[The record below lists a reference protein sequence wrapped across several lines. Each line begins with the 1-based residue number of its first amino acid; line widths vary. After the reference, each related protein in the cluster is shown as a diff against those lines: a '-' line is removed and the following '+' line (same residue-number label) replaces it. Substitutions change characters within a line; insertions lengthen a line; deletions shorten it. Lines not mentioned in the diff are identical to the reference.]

1 MVQDLCVIM
10 LTAGIISLLF
20 KLIRQPVVLGYIM
33 AGIVI
38 GPYVCGSSWISHEDS
53 VQTWSE
59 IGVLFLLF
67 AMGLEFSFKKLLQV
81 GSTAFISA
89 SVILVGMMSCGFVVG
104 RLLGWS
110 DINALFLGGI
120 LSMSSTTIVFK
131 ALDDMGLSKHQF
143 AKVGFGILVVED
155 LFAVVL
161 MVLLSSIATTRTF
174 EGGQMLLQVAQLIA
188 YLVLWFVLSILLI
201 PTFLKRFHKHLN
213 DETLTIISV
222 GLCLGMVLLAV
233 AAGFSSALGAFFM
246 GSILAET
253 LEGER
258 IERLTMPL
266 KNIFGAIFFVSVGM
280 IVNPA
285 QLLTY
290 AVPIVCITLLV
301 IVGQI
306 VFATCGTLLS
316 GQSLKVSIQTGCSLV
331 QIGEFAF
338 IIANLGESLGVTD
351 SSLYPIVV
359 AVSVITTFVTPY
371 MVRSSEPL
379 FRFVDGRLS
388 PRARRALQNYA
399 YFRNSA
405 HSPLSNAFLAQ
416 SVGRIR
422 WRRWLTWL
430 LVYVVLLLFAWIALR
445 RYLLPLFTL
454 HSSLFSR
461 HSRLLTL
468 LAGILCAVL
477 LFILMRLSRHLF
489 HQNITARER
498 SAEAA
503 APVSSGFR
511 GSLLDYDLH
520 IADFI
525 LPSDSRYAGKSLM
538 AMDLRR
544 KTGVNVVRII
554 RAGVHINIP
563 GGRTVVYPQDTLVV
577 AGTDEQI
584 ARFHELL
591 DSGRSTSSSPSGSS
605 QRRTHVTLERLPIS
619 AHSPLLGISI
629 AASGIR
635 EQAHC
640 LVVGVEH
647 DGQLLTNPEPS
658 LRFCEGD
665 IVIIAGETKQ
675 LRAYIQTAV
684 AASNTPMPEA

>member
-38 GPYVCGSSWISHEDS
+38 GPYVCGSSWISHEES

-131 ALDDMGLSKHQF
+131 ALDDMGLSSHQF

-174 EGGQMLLQVAQLIA
+174 EGGQMLLQVGKLVA
-188 YLVLWFVLSILLI
+188 YLVLWFVLAIMLI
-201 PTFLKRFHKHLN
+201 PTFLKRFRKHLN

-253 LEGER
+253 LEAER

-290 AVPIVCITLLV
+290 ALPILCITLLV
-301 IVGQI
+301 VVGQI
-306 VFATCGTLLS
+306 VFASCGTLLS

-338 IIANLGESLGVTD
+338 IIAALGESLGVTD
-351 SSLYPIVV
+351 QSLYPIVV
-359 AVSVITTFVTPY
+359 AVSVITTFITPY
-371 MVRSSEPL
+371 VVRSSEPL

-388 PRARRALQNYA
+388 PGARRALQSYSQQ
-399 YFRNSA
+399 RSSA
-405 HSPLSNAFLAQ
+405 TLR
-416 SVGRIR
+416 SVSQRR
-422 WRRWLTWL
+422 LRRWLTWL
-430 LVYVVLLLFAWIALR
+430 LIYVVLLIFALLTAK
-445 RYLLPLFTL
+445 RYLLPMLPHGRFV
-454 HSSLFSR
+454 SLGVA
-461 HSRLLTL
+461 
-468 LAGILCAVL
+468 LACAAL
-477 LFILMRLSRHLF
+477 LFFLMRVGKRLF
-489 HQNITARER
+489 HQNISARER
-498 SAEAA
+498 SAETG
-503 APVSSGFR
+503 APVSERFSN
-511 GSLLDYDLH
+511 SLLDYDLH

-525 LPSDSRYAGKSLM
+525 LPNDSRYAGKSLM

-544 KTGVNVVRII
+544 RTGVNIVRII

-563 GGRTVVYPQDTLVV
+563 GGRTIVYPQDKLVV

-584 ARFHELL
+584 SRFRQLL
-591 DSGRSTSSSPSGSS
+591 QAATRPADSMG
-605 QRRTHVTLERLPIS
+605 RTHVTLEQITIT
-619 AHSPLLGISI
+619 AQSPLVGITISG
-629 AASGIR
+629 SGIR
-635 EQAHC
+635 EQARC
-640 LVVGVEH
+640 LVVGVERE
-647 DGQLLTNPEPS
+647 GKLVTNPEPT
-658 LRFCEGD
+658 LQFRPGD
-665 IVIIAGETKQ
+665 TVIIAGETQRLKQ
-675 LRAYIQTAV
+675 YV
-684 AASNTPMPEA
+684 ASL

>member
-1 MVQDLCVIM
+1 M

-38 GPYVCGSSWISHEDS
+38 GPYVCGSSWISHEES

-131 ALDDMGLSKHQF
+131 ALDDMGLSSHQF

-174 EGGQMLLQVAQLIA
+174 EGGQMLLQVGKLVA
-188 YLVLWFVLSILLI
+188 YLVLWFVLAIMLI
-201 PTFLKRFHKHLN
+201 PTFLKRFRKHLN

-253 LEGER
+253 LEAER

-290 AVPIVCITLLV
+290 ALPILCITLLV
-301 IVGQI
+301 VVGQI
-306 VFATCGTLLS
+306 VFASCGTLLS

-338 IIANLGESLGVTD
+338 IIASLGESLGVTD
-351 SSLYPIVV
+351 QSLYPIVV
-359 AVSVITTFVTPY
+359 AVSVITTFITPY
-371 MVRSSEPL
+371 VVRSSEGL

-399 YFRNSA
+399 QQRSSA
-405 HSPLSNAFLAQ
+405 TLR
-416 SVGRIR
+416 SVSQRR
-422 WRRWLTWL
+422 LRRWLTWL
-430 LVYVVLLLFAWIALR
+430 LIYVVLLIFALLTAK
-445 RYLLPLFTL
+445 RYLLPMLPHGRFVTL
-454 HSSLFSR
+454 GVA
-461 HSRLLTL
+461 
-468 LAGILCAVL
+468 LACAAL
-477 LFILMRLSRHLF
+477 LFFLMRVGKRLF
-489 HQNITARER
+489 HQNISARER
-498 SAEAA
+498 STEVG
-503 APVSSGFR
+503 APVSERFSN
-511 GSLLDYDLH
+511 SLLDYDLH

-525 LPSDSRYAGKSLM
+525 LPNDSRYAGKSLI

-544 KTGVNVVRII
+544 RTGVNIVRII

-563 GGRTVVYPQDTLVV
+563 GGRTIVYPQDKLVV

-584 ARFHELL
+584 SRFRQLL
-591 DSGRSTSSSPSGSS
+591 QAATRPADSTG
-605 QRRTHVTLERLPIS
+605 RTHVTLEQLTIT
-619 AHSPLLGISI
+619 AQSPLVGVTISG
-629 AASGIR
+629 SGIR
-635 EQAHC
+635 EQARC
-640 LVVGVEH
+640 LVVGVERE
-647 DGQLLTNPEPS
+647 GKLVTNPDPT
-658 LRFCEGD
+658 LQFRPGD
-665 IVIIAGETKQ
+665 TVIIAGETQRLKQ
-675 LRAYIQTAV
+675 YV
-684 AASNTPMPEA
+684 AGL

>member
-351 SSLYPIVV
+351 PSLYPIVV
-359 AVSVITTFVTPY
+359 AVSVITTFITPY

-379 FRFVDGRLS
+379 FRFVDGHLS

-405 HSPLSNAFLAQ
+405 HSPLSNAFIAQ
-416 SVGRIR
+416 SVSRIR
-422 WRRWLTWL
+422 WRHWLTWL

-445 RYLLPLFTL
+445 RYLLPLFVGL
-454 HSSLFSR
+454 AHPLSR
-461 HSRLLTL
+461 ILTL

-477 LFILMRLSRHLF
+477 LFIVMRLSRHLF

-525 LPSDSRYAGKSLM
+525 LPPDSRYAGKSLM

-591 DSGRSTSSSPSGSS
+591 DSGRATSASPLGSTKS
-605 QRRTHVTLERLPIS
+605 RTHVTLERLPIS
-619 AHSPLLGISI
+619 ARSPLLGISI

-665 IVIIAGETKQ
+665 TIIIAGETQQ

-684 AASNTPMPEA
+684 TTHKTS

>member
-33 AGIVI
+33 AGIII

-131 ALDDMGLSKHQF
+131 ALDDMGLSTHQF

-174 EGGQMLLQVAQLIA
+174 EGGQMLLQVGKLVA
-188 YLVLWFVLSILLI
+188 YLVLWFVLAIMLI
-201 PTFLKRFHKHLN
+201 PTFLKRFRKHLN

-253 LEGER
+253 MEAER
-258 IERLTMPL
+258 IERLTQPL
-266 KNIFGAIFFVSVGM
+266 KHIFGSIFFVSVGM

-290 AVPIVCITLLV
+290 ALPILCITLLV
-301 IVGQI
+301 VAGQI
-306 VFATCGTLLS
+306 VFASCGALLS

-338 IIANLGESLGVTD
+338 IIASLGESLGVTD
-351 SSLYPIVV
+351 QSLFPIVV
-359 AVSVITTFVTPY
+359 AVSVITTFITPY
-371 MVRSSEPL
+371 MVRSSEGL
-379 FRFVDGRLS
+379 FRFVDSRLS
-388 PRARRALQNYA
+388 PGARRALQNYTQQ
-399 YFRNSA
+399 RSSA
-405 HSPLSNAFLAQ
+405 TLR
-416 SVGRIR
+416 SVSQRR
-422 WRRWLTWL
+422 LRRWLTWL
-430 LVYVVLLLFAWIALR
+430 LVYVVLLIFTFLAAK
-445 RYLLPLFTL
+445 RYLLPLLPGGRWVTL
-454 HSSLFSR
+454 
-461 HSRLLTL
+461 
-468 LAGILCAVL
+468 AVGIACAAL
-477 LFILMRLSRHLF
+477 LFFLMHMGKRLF
-489 HQNITARER
+489 HQNISERER
-498 SAEAA
+498 STETG
-503 APVSSGFR
+503 APMSERFSN
-511 GSLLDYDLH
+511 SLLDYDLH

-525 LPSDSRYAGKSLM
+525 LPNDSRYAGKSLI

-544 KTGVNVVRII
+544 KTGVNIVRII

-563 GGRTVVYPQDTLVV
+563 GGHTIVYPQDKLVV

-584 ARFHELL
+584 SRFRQLL
-591 DSGRSTSSSPSGSS
+591 QTATRPAESTE
-605 QRRTHVTLERLPIS
+605 RTHVTLEQLTVT
-619 AHSPLLGISI
+619 AQSPLAGVTISG
-629 AASGIR
+629 SGIR
-635 EQAHC
+635 EQARC
-640 LVVGVEH
+640 LVVGVERE
-647 DGQLLTNPEPS
+647 GRLVTNPEPT
-658 LRFCEGD
+658 LQFQQGD
-665 IVIIAGETKQ
+665 TVIIAGETQ
-675 LRAYIQTAV
+675 RLRQYV
-684 AASNTPMPEA
+684 ANL